1 MDHAPN
7 GYHAH
12 IYFQGT
18 DERARALALREALS
32 GRFPD
37 AVLGRVHEG
46 PVAFHPAPM
55 YQVKFAPE
63 HLQAVLPWL
72 HAHHAGLSVLIH
84 PLIGDVVAAHTT
96 EAIWIG
102 APLEL
107 DRDRLARATEGRP
120 VRTPVLTGDAAPF
133 TVLRLDASGRRAD
146 SAGRALADQ
155 AVARLVAANPGAR
168 VLRRDLADGL
178 PLLDPERLAAMWTAP
193 EQRTAR
199 QAGLMADGD
208 VLIDELKAADAV
220 VLAMPIYNFGPP
232 AALKAWADLVA
243 RNGVTFAY
251 APTGPK
257 GLLPDRPVYA
267 IVTSGGTP
275 VDAPYDHATPWLR
288 QFLSF
293 VGISDVRIIKAERL
307 VAGGADAARAA
318 QDALDAALPGAGVQA
333 AK

>member
-1 MDHAPN
+1 
-7 GYHAH
+7 
-12 IYFQGT
+12 
-18 DERARALALREALS
+18 
-32 GRFPD
+32 
-37 AVLGRVHEG
+37 
-46 PVAFHPAPM
+46 M